1 MFKMNFRQKLIFYVH
16 PGTVP
21 TQRAAPKRNLFF
33 QIGRNLQKK
42 ITVPLHSVFPPH
54 HVASGDV
61 NLDNMDHTPNI
72 LFSAFSVFH
81 HPVRSVKA
89 KHSYIPPTF
98 DNGRTKKFELVFKIL
113 PITNSSVNVPKMS
126 ITQKHV
132 TSAMKLKHV
141 RLNNNILRI
150 LVARRRLE
158 CPYVYRD
165 ISRKYLCHQIMTV
178 RNRYFY
184 SQNNEYKQNADK
196 SIRNP
201 L

>member
-1 MFKMNFRQKLIFYVH
+1 MFKMNFRQELIFYVH

-54 HVASGDV
+54 HVASGDI

-98 DNGRTKKFELVFKIL
+98 DNDRTKKFELVFKIL
-113 PITNSSVNVPKMS
+113 PITNPTVHVPKMS
-126 ITQKHV
+126 IMQ
-132 TSAMKLKHV
+132 KHV
-141 RLNNNILRI
+141 RLNNDILRS
-150 LVARRRLE
+150 LVAQQRSE

-165 ISRKYLCHQIMTV
+165 ISRKYLCHQIMIV

-184 SQNNEYKQNADK
+184 SQNNEYKQMQTIQLGTHSN
-196 SIRNP
+196 RP
-201 L
+201 

>member
-98 DNGRTKKFELVFKIL
+98 DNDRTKKFELVFKIL
-113 PITNSSVNVPKMS
+113 PITNPTVHVPKMS
-126 ITQKHV
+126 IMQ
-132 TSAMKLKHV
+132 KHV
-141 RLNNNILRI
+141 RLNNDILRS
-150 LVARRRLE
+150 LVAQQRSE

-165 ISRKYLCHQIMTV
+165 ISRKYLCHQIMIV

-184 SQNNEYKQNADK
+184 SLNNEYILLQLTNVVYRADGRA
-196 SIRNP
+196 SCRS
-201 L
+201 

>member
-42 ITVPLHSVFPPH
+42 TTVPLHSVFSPH

-61 NLDNMDHTPNI
+61 NLNNMDHMPNI

-89 KHSYIPPTF
+89 KHSYIPPKI
-98 DNGRTKKFELVFKIL
+98 DNGRTKKFELVFQIL
-113 PITNSSVNVPKMS
+113 PITNSSVHVPHMS
-126 ITQKHV
+126 IMQ
-132 TSAMKLKHV
+132 KHV
-141 RLNNNILRI
+141 RLNNDILRT
-150 LVARRRLE
+150 LVARQRSE

-165 ISRKYLCHQIMTV
+165 ISRKYLCHQITIV

-184 SQNNEYKQNADK
+184 SQNNEYKQMQTIHLGTHSN
-196 SIRNP
+196 RP
-201 L
+201 

>member
-42 ITVPLHSVFPPH
+42 TTVPLHSVFSPH

-61 NLDNMDHTPNI
+61 NLNNMDHMPNI

-89 KHSYIPPTF
+89 KHSYIPPKF
-98 DNGRTKKFELVFKIL
+98 DNAVPYPMHPRIVQFVPRLRRTGTQLEQQRHPSQCYSREVTPTNGRE
-113 PITNSSVNVPKMS
+113 
-126 ITQKHV
+126 
-132 TSAMKLKHV
+132 
-141 RLNNNILRI
+141 NN
-150 LVARRRLE
+150 
-158 CPYVYRD
+158 
-165 ISRKYLCHQIMTV
+165 
-178 RNRYFY
+178 
-184 SQNNEYKQNADK
+184 
-196 SIRNP
+196 
-201 L
+201 